1 MRKFIFLLLLII
13 SGFLLQA
20 QTQVSGLVKDAKGV
34 PIPYASIA
42 IKDSYDGAT
51 TDSAGAFSF
60 KTTDKGERLLVV
72 TAVGYKSLEKA
83 ILLEGITVMVNLVM
97 KEEVNEMKAVVI
109 TAGAFE
115 ASDKKRATVL
125 NSIDIVTTAS
135 ANADVTGAIKTL
147 PGSQQVGESEGLF
160 VRGGTSGE
168 TKTFIDGTLV
178 NNFFYS
184 SIPNISQRG
193 RFSPFIFKGTVFS
206 AGGYSALYGQALSS
220 ALILE
225 SIDLPER
232 SSASLGVSFLNLSGG
247 YQELSKNKKSSWGM
261 GYGYI
266 NLYLAFKLIRQKQD
280 FFDIPQYHEGDA
292 NFRIRTSQTGMI
304 KYYGYFSSNG
314 LGFTEPSIDTPAFRE
329 GFKLRNLNT
338 YHNLSWKETLS
349 KGWRVFTGMSFTF
362 NKDLIHGNLRDN
374 QENEVLVNGL
384 EFKNFQLDARGNFF
398 NAKAMFEKRLQGLS
412 ALRFGSEYNYS
423 NDAADFTSY
432 NGEKYPNRVKEHL
445 NSLFVEADIYLTNDI
460 AAKIGSRL
468 EHSALLER
476 YNFAPRVSLAYKV
489 GAESQASLAYG
500 IFYQNP
506 ERRYLPA
513 STDLNFTRAV
523 HYIAQYQKVNAK
535 QTFRAEVFYKK
546 YEDLIKTGIING
558 REVARGND
566 GFGNAKG
573 FELFWRD
580 RKTIKNFDY
589 WISYSFLDTRRDH
602 LNYPFAIQPAYA
614 ARHTGSLVMKKF
626 ITKIKTQINGSY
638 TYASARPYYNIR
650 FDNANNK
657 YAIYDQGKT
666 IPYNSLSISINFLP
680 DVFRQGAGKF
690 TVFVFSINNVLNS
703 KQVYGYR
710 YSYNDIRKEAIVPT
724 SRMFFFLGAFFS
736 FGVDRSQEAVDK
748 NLSIR
753 I

>member
-1 MRKFIFLLLLII
+1 MRKIIILLLITGT
-13 SGFLLQA
+13 SMVVRA
-20 QTQVSGLVKDAKGV
+20 QTRISGLVKDPKGV
-34 PIPYASIA
+34 LIPHASIS

-51 TDSAGAFSF
+51 SDSSGKFSF
-60 KTTDKGERLLVV
+60 STTDKGNRILVV
-72 TAVGYKSLEKA
+72 TAVGYKGVEQA
-83 ILLEGITVMVNLVM
+83 INLEGVALSLDIVM
-97 KEEVNEMKAVVI
+97 KEEINEMKAVVI
-109 TAGAFE
+109 TAGTFE

-135 ANADVTGAIKTL
+135 ANADVTQAIKTL

-168 TKTFIDGTLV
+168 TKTFVDGTLV

-184 SIPNISQRG
+184 SIPNISQRS

-247 YQELSKNKKSSWGM
+247 FQGLSKNKKASWGM
-261 GYGYI
+261 GYGYT
-266 NLYLAFKLIRQKQD
+266 NLFLAFKLIKQRQD
-280 FFDIPQYHEGDA
+280 FFTIPQYHEADA
-292 NFRIRTSQTGMI
+292 NFRIRTSKTGML
-304 KYYGYFSSNG
+304 KYFGYFSSNG
-314 LGFTEPSIDTPAFRE
+314 LGFTEPSIDTPAFRD
-329 GFKLRNLNT
+329 GFKLKNLNT

-349 KGWRVFTGMSFTF
+349 NGWRVFTGMSFTF
-362 NKDLIHGNLRDN
+362 NKDLIHGGLRNN
-374 QENEVLVNGL
+374 QEEEVVVNGM
-384 EFKNFQLDARGNFF
+384 EFKNFQLDTKGHFF
-398 NAKAMFEKRLQGLS
+398 NAKAVIEKRLQGLS
-412 ALRFGSEYNYS
+412 AIRFGSEYNYS
-423 NDAADFTSY
+423 NDGVDFTLY
-432 NGEKYPNRVKEHL
+432 NGEKYPNRVQEHL
-445 NSLFVEADIYLTNDI
+445 NSLFAEADIYLTNDV

-468 EHSALLER
+468 EHSALLKR
-476 YNFAPRVSLAYKV
+476 YNFAPRVSLAYKL

-500 IFYQNP
+500 IFYQTP
-506 ERRYLPA
+506 ERRYLPGA
-513 STDLNFTRAV
+513 TDLNFTKAV
-523 HYIAQYQKVNAK
+523 HYIAQYQKVSAQ

-558 REVARGND
+558 REVAKGND
-566 GFGNAKG
+566 GYGDAKG
-573 FELFWRD
+573 FEFFWRD

-589 WISYSFLDTRRDH
+589 WISYSFLDTKRDH

-626 ITKIKTQINGSY
+626 ITKLKTQFNASY

-650 FDNANNK
+650 LNQADNQYK
-657 YAIYDQGKT
+657 IFDQGKT
-666 IPYNSLSISINFLP
+666 IPYNSVSISVNYLP
-680 DVFRQGAGKF
+680 NVFKQGAGKF
-690 TVFVFSINNVLNS
+690 TVFVFSINNVFNS
-703 KQVYGYR
+703 KQIYGYK
-710 YSYNDIRKEAIVPT
+710 YSGNGIRKEAIVPP
-724 SRMFFFLGAFFS
+724 SRMFVFLGAFFS